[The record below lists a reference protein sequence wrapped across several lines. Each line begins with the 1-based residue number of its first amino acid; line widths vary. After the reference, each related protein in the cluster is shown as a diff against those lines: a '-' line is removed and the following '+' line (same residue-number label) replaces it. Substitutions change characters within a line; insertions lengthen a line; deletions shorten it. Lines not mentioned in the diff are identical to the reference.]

1 MTSPKRHHFVAEMM
15 QRRFTDCSGLLH
27 FFNKQTPEKGVQ
39 STTPKN
45 LLARTH
51 LYSKVRADGSH
62 DISLEERY
70 SKLEGVVS
78 PVLDQIGAAALRRSL
93 PNIPES
99 TRLVLDHF
107 VYEQIRRVPDFHE
120 KIMPVAGA
128 GLAVEEAV
136 AKFETKYRK
145 LTPEEREK
153 TFRPKEIEKFR
164 QNARVGA
171 LSRHSPRVLSALN
184 AKGLFFGICRE
195 RSSFL
200 IGGAPVARFGKA
212 LTDPNTE
219 LWLPIHPNVVAIFA
233 GKRGDG
239 TIVDVPESFVRKFNA
254 IVAKQSTI
262 FAGRSAILIS
272 ANVKRLGLH

>member
-70 SKLEGVVS
+70 SKLEGVIS
-78 PVLDQIGAAALRRSL
+78 PVLDQIGAAVLRRSL
-93 PNIPES
+93 PSIPES
-99 TRLVLDHF
+99 TRHVLDHF

-120 KIMPVAGA
+120 KVMPIAGA
-128 GLAVEEAV
+128 KLAVEEAV

-153 TFRPKEIEKFR
+153 TFRPKEIAEFR

-171 LSRHSPRVLSALN
+171 LSRHSPKVLSALH
-184 AKGLFFGICRE
+184 AKDLFFGICRKK
-195 RSSFL
+195 SSFL
-200 IGGAPVARFGKA
+200 IGGAPVARFAKA

-219 LWLPIHPNVVAIFA
+219 LWLPIHPNVVVIFA

-239 TIVDVPESFVRKFNA
+239 KIVDIPERFVRKFNG
-254 IVAKQSTI
+254 IIAKQSTI
-262 FAGRSAILIS
+262 FAGRSAVLVS
-272 ANVKRLGLH
+272 ATVKRLGLH